1 MTARA
6 RKVNRILGVQRQLQR
21 IEEYRLAE
29 LRGRLEQLGS
39 DQRELIAALNED
51 DALQG
56 LFIDSM
62 ARRLKSLSDAASKT
76 AAETEAQAARL
87 LEQSGRLACAERLA
101 EAADLDALRA
111 GERRALTEA
120 IEQLA
125 APPAQASRK
134 IVGG

>member
-6 RKVNRILGVQRQLQR
+6 RKANRILGVQRQLQR

-29 LRGRLEQLGS
+29 LRGRLEQLDT

-56 LFIDSM
+56 LFIDGT
-62 ARRLKSLSDAASKT
+62 ARRLKSLSEAASKT
-76 AAETEAQAARL
+76 AEETEAQAARL
-87 LEQSGRLACAERLA
+87 LEQSGRLVCAERLA
-101 EAADLDALRA
+101 EAADRDALRA

-120 IEQLA
+120 IERLA
-125 APPAQASRK
+125 DPDPQASRK
-134 IVGG
+134 IAGG